1 MRENFWVYMVTNK
14 TQTVLYTGVTN
25 DLERRIWEH
34 RQKTNPQSF
43 AAIYSAHLL
52 VWSEHFPTARD
63 AITAEKRIEGLT
75 RAKKDA
81 VIREQNPRWDDLSEG
96 WYD

>member
-14 TQTVLYTGVTN
+14 THTVLYTGVTN

-34 RQKTNPQSF
+34 RHKTNPRSF
-43 AAIYSAHLL
+43 AALYCAHIL
-52 VWSEHFPTARD
+52 VWCEHFPNARD
-63 AITAEKRIEGLT
+63 AIACEKRIKGLT

-81 VIREQNPRWDDLSEG
+81 MIREQNPRWEDLSEG

>member
-14 TQTVLYTGVTN
+14 THTVLYTGMTN

-34 RQKTNPQSF
+34 RQKTDPQSF
-43 AAIYSAHLL
+43 AASYSAHIL
-52 VWSEHFPTARD
+52 VWCEHFPTALD
-63 AITAEKRIEGLT
+63 AIAAEKRIKGLT
-75 RAKKDA
+75 RAKKEL
-81 VIREQNPRWDDLSEG
+81 IRQQNPRWNDLSDG